1 MKIAFVN
8 SHRSRIGGAETYL
21 DTVMPALDAAGHRVS
36 FLSVLSPL
44 PGPQLIRLPLGTEY
58 WCAAET
64 GWERAITAL
73 RKWRADIVYVH
84 DIDDLAGIARVIGC
98 APAVLFAHSYYG
110 TCISGHKMLSAP
122 RPVPCERIFGPR
134 CFAHYY
140 PHRCGGLNPLSMIRS
155 YRDQQK
161 RLNLM
166 RRCAII
172 LTASEHMRVELLNHG
187 FAPESVRAI
196 NLPVAS
202 AEPSEAPLNPP
213 KIEQDAEAAACRV
226 LRLLYV
232 GRMTRL
238 KGGPIM
244 FDALAAASPILKRPI
259 KLTLA
264 GDGPERSAW
273 ERKAQRVTASNAKI
287 AIEFRGVLDSAAV
300 DREMRSSDLLIVP
313 STWPEPFGL
322 IGPEA
327 GLRGLPAVA
336 FSVGG
341 IPEWLKD
348 GINGRL
354 APGDPPGADRL
365 ADAIVDCVCD
375 PAELARLGR
384 GARDLA
390 LSDRFTVASHIDEL
404 LSVFERVVRPAS
416 AMRAC

>member
-1 MKIAFVN
+1 MRIAFVN

-36 FLSVLSPL
+36 FLYMLSPA
-44 PGPQLIRLPLGTEY
+44 PGEQLIRLPLGIEH

-64 GWERAITAL
+64 GWERTIAAL
-73 RKWRADIVYVH
+73 IKWRADIVYVH
-84 DIDDLAGIARVIGC
+84 AMDDVAGIAAVIGC

-110 TCISGHKMLSAP
+110 TCISGHKMFSAP

-140 PHRCGGLNPLSMIRS
+140 PHRCGGLDPLNMIRS
-155 YRDQQK
+155 YRDQLT
-161 RLNLM
+161 RLHLM
-166 RRCAII
+166 RRCAAI
-172 LTASEHMRVELLNHG
+172 LTASEHMRAELLRHG
-187 FAPESVRAI
+187 FAPEIVRAMT
-196 NLPVAS
+196 LPVAP
-202 AEPSEAPLNPP
+202 AEPIEAPPNLS
-213 KIEQDAEAAACRV
+213 KIEHEPEPEPGRA

-244 FDALAAASPILKRPI
+244 FDALAAAASVLQRPM

-264 GDGPERSAW
+264 GDGTERSTW
-273 ERKAQRVTASNAKI
+273 ERKARRVTASNARI
-287 AIEFRGVLDSAAV
+287 AIEFRGVLDGVSL
-300 DREMRSSDLLIVP
+300 DREMRSSDLLVIP

-322 IGPEA
+322 TGPEA
-327 GLRGLPAVA
+327 GLRGLPAVG

-354 APGDPPGADRL
+354 APGDPPTADGL
-365 ADAIVDCVCD
+365 ARAIVDCVRD

-384 GARDLA
+384 GARDA
-390 LSDRFTVASHIDEL
+390 SLSDRFAIASHVDEL
-404 LSVFERVVRPAS
+404 LSIFERVVPPAP
-416 AMRAC
+416 AVRAC